1 MTLPLLALGG
11 RGVISVIANIAPQE
25 TSQMVHDFLDG
36 RVADARAMHYKM
48 TPLVSALFVET
59 NPIPVKTAVNIL
71 SGNPEY
77 GLPHAG
83 EFRLP
88 LVDLA
93 PASRG
98 VLERELRAF
107 GFSF

>member
-1 MTLPLLALGG
+1 HHKMAPL
-11 RGVISVIANIAPQE
+11 I
-25 TSQMVHDFLDG
+25 
-36 RVADARAMHYKM
+36 
-48 TPLVSALFVET
+48 SALFIET

-71 SGNPEY
+71 SANSAY

-88 LVDLA
+88 MVNMSPGSEEILK
-93 PASRG
+93 
-98 VLERELRAF
+98 RELRAF